1 MSTIRTLGEQAR
13 AASFELLA
21 LDTAK
26 KNKVLASMA
35 DALEASRSDLK
46 EANQKDLEAG
56 RAAEISSAL
65 LDRLGLTDSRTDAMI
80 QGVRDIIDLPDPV
93 GGEIKSILRPNG
105 LEIKKVR
112 VPIGVIGFIYESRP
126 NVTVDSTALCFK
138 SSNAIILRGGK
149 EAIESNK
156 VISKA
161 LVEGGVAAGM
171 PEHAV
176 QLVQTTDREAVK
188 ELVQLEGLV
197 DVVIPRGGEGLINAV
212 TDMARVPVLKHYKGV
227 CHIYVDD
234 SADLAKAA
242 SIVQNAKCQRPGVCN
257 AMETLLVH
265 KDVAEGFVANL
276 PELLTGV
283 EIRGDEAVQKL
294 IPSAKAASEE
304 DWHAE
309 YLDLILA
316 VKVVDSVDSA
326 IAHINEY
333 GSRHTD
339 AIVTGSAESTRKF
352 QNQVD
357 ASTVCVNASTR
368 FADGSVF
375 GMGAEIGISTDK
387 LHARGP
393 MGLEDLTTYKYLVA
407 GNGQIRE

>member
-1 MSTIRTLGEQAR
+1 MSEIRKLGEQAR

-21 LDTAK
+21 LDTAQ
-26 KNKVLASMA
+26 KNKILASMA
-35 DALEASRSDLK
+35 DGLEAARPALK
-46 EANQKDLEAG
+46 VANQKDLEAG
-56 RAAEISSAL
+56 KSTGLSSSL
-65 LDRLGLTDSRTDAMI
+65 LDRLELTDSRTEAMI

-93 GGEIKSILRPNG
+93 GGEISSTLRPNG
-105 LEIKKVR
+105 LEIRKVR

-149 EAIESNK
+149 EAIESNR
-156 VISKA
+156 VISNA
-161 LVEGGVAAGM
+161 LIEGGVAAGM
-171 PEHAV
+171 PKHAV

-188 ELVQLEGLV
+188 ELVQLEGLI

-212 TDMARVPVLKHYKGV
+212 TEMARVPVLKHYKGV
-227 CHIYVDD
+227 CHVFVDD
-234 SADLAKAA
+234 SADLTKASA
-242 SIVQNAKCQRPGVCN
+242 IVQNAKCQRPGVCN
-257 AMETLLVH
+257 AMETLLIH
-265 KDVAEGFVANL
+265 KDISKEFVPTL
-276 PELLTGV
+276 SELLPGV
-283 EIRGDEAVQKL
+283 EIRGDEKIRQILPEV
-294 IPSAKAASEE
+294 KAATEE
-304 DWHAE
+304 DWDAE
-309 YLDLILA
+309 YLDLVLA
-316 VKVVDSVDSA
+316 VKIVDSVEDA
-326 IAHINEY
+326 ISHINTF

-339 AIVTGSAESTRKF
+339 AIVTGSKESTQKF

-407 GNGQIRE
+407 GDGQIRE

>member
-1 MSTIRTLGEQAR
+1 VSEIRKLGEQAR
-13 AASFELLA
+13 GASFELLA
-21 LDTAK
+21 LDTAQ
-26 KNKVLASMA
+26 KNKILASMA
-35 DALEASRSDLK
+35 DALEAARPALK
-46 EANQKDLEAG
+46 VANQKDLEAG
-56 RAAEISSAL
+56 RSSGLSSSL
-65 LDRLGLTDSRTDAMI
+65 LDRLELTESRTGAMI
-80 QGVRDIIDLPDPV
+80 QGVLDIIELPDPV
-93 GGEIKSILRPNG
+93 GGEISSTLRPNG
-105 LEIKKVR
+105 LEIRKVR

-126 NVTVDSTALCFK
+126 NVTVDSAALCFK

-156 VISKA
+156 VISNA
-161 LVEGGVAAGM
+161 LIDGGVSAGM
-171 PEHAV
+171 PKHAV

-197 DVVIPRGGEGLINAV
+197 DVIIPRGGEGLINAV
-212 TDMARVPVLKHYKGV
+212 TEMARVPVLKHYKGV
-227 CHIYVDD
+227 CHVFVDD
-234 SADLAKAA
+234 SADLNKASA
-242 SIVQNAKCQRPGVCN
+242 IVQNAKCQRPGVCN
-257 AMETLLVH
+257 AMETLLIH
-265 KDVAEGFVANL
+265 KNISEEFVSTL
-276 PELLTGV
+276 SELLPDV
-283 EIRGDEAVQKL
+283 EIRGDEEVRRILPQV
-294 IPSAKAASEE
+294 KAATEE
-304 DWHAE
+304 DWDAE

-316 VKVVDSVDSA
+316 VKVVESVEEA
-326 IAHINEY
+326 ISHINTF

-339 AIVTGSAESTRKF
+339 AIVTGSKDSTQKF

-407 GNGQIRE
+407 GDGQIRE